1 MKNIPIKNIV
11 PYAVAIV
18 IFIIITMVYFNP
30 LLQGKKIRQDDI
42 TRHKG
47 MSKEI
52 VDFREKTG
60 DEALWTNSMFGGMPA
75 YQISVK
81 YKSNLISY
89 FDKIFRLGLP
99 HPAAY
104 VFLYF
109 IGFFILLLVLGVDP
123 WLSFAGSIAFAFSS
137 YFFIIIEAGHNS
149 KAHAIGYMAPVLAG
163 MILCYRGKYLWGG
176 ILTALFL
183 ALELRAGHPQ
193 ITYYLLI
200 IAIILGIYEFVNAI
214 KEKKY
219 IPFLRS
225 VGVLIIAA
233 LLAVLTHSTNLWAT
247 YEYGKYT
254 IRGKSELT
262 SNLDNKTTGL
272 DKDYA
277 TAWSYGVPETF
288 SLMIPN
294 TKGGATG
301 VLGNN
306 KKVMK
311 DVDRQFKQAIAGQN
325 HYWGNQPFTS
335 GPVYVGAII
344 VFLFVLGIFIVP
356 GRLKWVLVSAT
367 VLSIFLSWGK
377 NFMPLT
383 DFFLDYIPGYNKFR
397 AVSMTLVIAELC
409 MPLLAILTVNEIFRN
424 PGIIKEKQKQFFI
437 AFGLTGGLALIFYLV
452 PSLFFNFLSN
462 DEIIQ
467 FDEVRKSADPNQ
479 LSLFISNLEQARIS
493 IFKADAIRSFFFI
506 LLGGLVLWLYSM
518 KKIGWKILVSALAIL
533 FLIDMTTICYRY
545 LNNEN
550 FVRKSKVTKP
560 YQASAA
566 DKEIFKDTNPD
577 FRVLNIAVNTF
588 NDASTSYF
596 HKSIGGYHGAKLR
609 RYQELIDHQISSEKE
624 KIVNTLTNNPTLLSI
639 NNTLGKLPVL
649 NMLNTKYIIYDPAR
663 IPLINNS
670 ALGNAWFVENY
681 KIVDNADEEIAAL
694 NNFNPDKIAIV
705 DKRFEDQLTGKKF
718 ESDSLSAI
726 KLTEYQPNHLVYSSK
741 SSDDQLAVFSE
752 IYYDKGWNAYID
764 GKPAPYFRA
773 DYVLRAMIVPAG
785 DHTIEFKFE
794 PKVYKV
800 GENISL
806 ISSILL
812 ILLLIGGL
820 YYEIRKNLKSE
831 NKI

>member
-1 MKNIPIKNIV
+1 
-11 PYAVAIV
+11 
-18 IFIIITMVYFNP
+18 
-30 LLQGKKIRQDDI
+30 
-42 TRHKG
+42 
-47 MSKEI
+47 
-52 VDFREKTG
+52 
-60 DEALWTNSMFGGMPA
+60 
-75 YQISVK
+75 
-81 YKSNLISY
+81 
-89 FDKIFRLGLP
+89 
-99 HPAAY
+99 
-104 VFLYF
+104 
-109 IGFFILLLVLGVDP
+109 
-123 WLSFAGSIAFAFSS
+123 
-137 YFFIIIEAGHNS
+137 
-149 KAHAIGYMAPVLAG
+149 MAPVLAG
-163 MILCYRGKYLWGG
+163 MILCFKGKYLWGG

-193 ITYYLLI
+193 ITYYLLM

-219 IPFLRS
+219 ISFLRS
-225 VGVLIIAA
+225 VGVLIIVA

-262 SNLDNKTTGL
+262 SNLENKTTGL

-294 TKGGATG
+294 TKGGASG

-306 KKVMK
+306 KNVMK

-325 HYWGNQPFTS
+325 HYWGDQPFTS

-356 GRLKWVLVSAT
+356 GRLKWVLVTAT

-409 MPLLAILTVNEIFRN
+409 MPLLAILTVNEIFKN

-462 DEIIQ
+462 AEIIQ
-467 FDEVRKSADPNQ
+467 FDEIRKSADPNQ
-479 LSLFISNLEQARIS
+479 VSLFIDNLERARIS

-518 KKIGWKILVSALAIL
+518 KKMGWKILVSVLAIL
-533 FLIDMTTICYRY
+533 FLIDMATVCYRY

-550 FVRKSKVTKP
+550 FVRKSKVIKP

-596 HKSIGGYHGAKLR
+596 HKSIGGYHGAKLG
-609 RYQELIDHQISSEKE
+609 RYQELIEHQINPEKE
-624 KIVNTLTNNPTLLSI
+624 KLVNTITNNPTLLSI
-639 NNTLGKLPVL
+639 NNTLSKLPVL
-649 NMLNTKYIIYDPAR
+649 NMLNAKYIIYDPAR
-663 IPLINNS
+663 TALINNS
-670 ALGNAWFVENY
+670 ALGNVWFVENY
-681 KIVDNADEEIAAL
+681 KIVENADEEIAAL

-705 DKRFEDQLTGKKF
+705 DKRFEDNLKGK
-718 ESDSLSAI
+718 EIRNDTLSVI
-726 KLTEYQPNHLVYSSK
+726 KLTEYQPNHLVYSSN
-741 SSDDQLAVFSE
+741 SSADQLAVFSE

-785 DHTIEFKFE
+785 DHIIEFKFE
-794 PKVYKV
+794 PRVYKV
-800 GENISL
+800 GEKVSL
-806 ISSILL
+806 VSSILL

-820 YYEIRKNLKSE
+820 YYESRKNF
-831 NKI
+831 